1 MTKAARSPD
10 DLGEDEMVCKLK
22 NERCL
27 YPLAWINDD
36 ENLDPGGFYYPEL
49 CVSFN
54 FAVSYIQGFYIN
66 FFLYGHFAL
75 FWRQTV
81 KNKNIVA

>member
-1 MTKAARSPD
+1 MTKA
-10 DLGEDEMVCKLK
+10 DEVPRWFGRRWNGMQIEKWTM
-22 NERCL
+22 L